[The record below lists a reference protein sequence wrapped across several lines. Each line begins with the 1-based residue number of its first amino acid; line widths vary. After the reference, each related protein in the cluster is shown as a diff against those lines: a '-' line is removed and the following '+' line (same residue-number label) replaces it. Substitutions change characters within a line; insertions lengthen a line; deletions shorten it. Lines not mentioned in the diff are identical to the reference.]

1 MPGHTRCCP
10 ALPEAVLTAVAI
22 PAMGPSA
29 DRTEMSATR
38 ACRALE
44 ESISWQWARYGTVRV
59 EYSAVELSRLKTVTS
74 RTTPQRIEF
83 ASSVLESMARRG
95 MVPYLPFIYFD
106 EFGREKVNF
115 GPLVEFHGDALF
127 VIDGVHRSLAA
138 HRAGLTSIVAAVI
151 KPEHSPPPPGALYDL
166 LDIETV
172 HTQAPRLPW
181 FPGRRSV
188 YFRPSAMF
196 AAQAEHRLSRK
207 TACH

>member
-1 MPGHTRCCP
+1 M
-10 ALPEAVLTAVAI
+10 AI
-22 PAMGPSA
+22 SATWPSR
-29 DRTEMSATR
+29 DRTEMPAVR

-83 ASSVLESMARRG
+83 ASSVLESMAGRD

-106 EFGREKVNF
+106 ESGQEKVNF
-115 GPLVEFHGDALF
+115 GPLVEIHDDVPFI
-127 VIDGVHRSLAA
+127 IDGVHRSLAA

-151 KPEHSPPPPGALYDL
+151 RPEYSPPPPGTLYDL

-172 HTQAPRLPW
+172 HTLAPRLPW

-188 YFRPSAMF
+188 HFRPSAMF
-196 AAQAEHRLSRK
+196 AAQAEHRLARK